1 MIEFWDIEL
10 EDELDLEVDDF
21 IEGLYKLGFKRK
33 NKEIFVKDIINIEI
47 NVFVVGSKLVLF
59 YHLNEQ
65 ILVYYPEPNS
75 GITIKGIGDDI
86 SKIDEFI
93 RKNIM

>member
-1 MIEFWDIEL
+1 MMNFWDIEL

-21 IEGLYKLGFKRK
+21 IEGLFKLGFKRK
-33 NKEIFVKDIINIEI
+33 SKEIFVKEI
-47 NVFVVGSKLVLF
+47 VNHNGDKIDDGLF

-65 ILVYYPEPNS
+65 TLIYYPEPNS